1 MLVSLTKITEMG
13 ENHSYIPLKL
23 RLFFPIAFII
33 ILVIAI
39 ATVLFIN
46 NSITTFNSQ
55 AEHNLELEV
64 KTISKMFERERE
76 LKLEK
81 VKTNLK
87 VAHNLF
93 YSHSFE
99 IKKNSTVVEAEN
111 QFSGDLHEV
120 SIANWFLDDKK
131 LSDNFSFVDSI
142 NNLLG
147 GTATIFQKIDSGYLR
162 VSTNVQNTDGSRAVN
177 SFIPNSSPVIQ
188 AIERGE
194 TYYGRAY
201 VVNDWYITA
210 YEPIIVDH
218 HTVGILYVGNKEKDL
233 EKLREILYS
242 LKIGETGYTSVF
254 DKHGDILIH
263 PSREGERWQDSSLF
277 QQFTKKD
284 QNIVRYRYEGQNKVG
299 AVTYFKDFEFY
310 ILASIETEKENR
322 SFIRKIILTSTI
334 IALIAIVMLLSILYF
349 LTADKIY
356 NYLKEISISKKKL
369 SSATEALKQS
379 EDRFQK
385 LFNSTG
391 DDIFVTD
398 GNGII
403 IEVNNAVSNTL
414 GYSRDELMSMKMSSI
429 KTPKY
434 ANLIEEHRKQIS
446 QKGTF
451 TFESEHVAKDGKV
464 IPVEIISRVVDYNDE
479 KLILSVARNI
489 GLRNET
495 EREILSTV
503 IRTEERERERFAKD
517 MHDSVGPLLST
528 IKLYVNELGS
538 STLEVEERKDFVS
551 QTNEIIDESINSI
564 RTISNNLM
572 PRVIHK
578 YGLVKAIESFCEKV
592 NKTNTI
598 NIEFLKRSCG
608 ERLDQNLELI
618 LFRVI
623 TELLNNTLKHAE
635 AKHVIIELEKLAGKL
650 NLVFQDDG
658 IGFDINEIMKSD
670 HKGMGL
676 KNIISRIKSINGDY
690 NFVSFPNNGFKIN
703 VNIDL

>member
-1 MLVSLTKITEMG
+1 MNLLNHLDSMG
-13 ENHSYIPLKL
+13 KYNSNIPLKL
-23 RLFFPIAFII
+23 RLFFPIAII
-33 ILVIAI
+33 IIVVIVVVS
-39 ATVLFIN
+39 VLFV
-46 NSITTFNSQ
+46 NSSIKTFNTQVENNLRLQ
-55 AEHNLELEV
+55 A
-64 KTISKMFERERE
+64 KTISKMFERERQ

-93 YSHSFE
+93 YNQLFE
-99 IKKNSTVVEAEN
+99 IEASKIDVFAKNQIN
-111 QFSGDLHEV
+111 NKLHKEQLDK
-120 SIANWFLDDKK
+120 WFLNKHS
-131 LSDNFSFVDSI
+131 LSDNFSFVDSVK
-142 NNLLG
+142 NLLG
-147 GTATIFQKIDSGYLR
+147 GTATIFQKIDSGYIR
-162 VSTNVQNTDGSRAVN
+162 ISTNVQNVDGSRAVN
-177 SFIPNSSPVIQ
+177 TYIPNESPVIQ
-188 AIERGE
+188 AIERNE

-210 YEPIIVDH
+210 YEPILKNGKPI
-218 HTVGILYVGNKEKDL
+218 GILYVGNKEKDL
-233 EKLREILYS
+233 QRLREIIYD
-242 LKIGETGYTSVF
+242 LKIGESGYPFVF
-254 DKHGDILIH
+254 DKEGIMIMH
-263 PSREGERWQDSSLF
+263 PS
-277 QQFTKKD
+277 
-284 QNIVRYRYEGQNKVG
+284 IEGQNWNDSLLFKQVVG
-299 AVTYFKDFEFY
+299 LNEGLVRYNYLGNDKLVAFVYNTDFEFY

-322 SFIRKIILTSTI
+322 SFINNTILTSSLIALFTI
-334 IALIAIVMLLSILYF
+334 IFLLSILYF

-356 NYLKEISISKKKL
+356 NYLKELNVSKTKL
-369 SSATEALKQS
+369 TTATEALKQS

-398 GNGII
+398 GNGTI
-403 IEVNNAVSNTL
+403 IEVNHAVCKTL
-414 GYSRDELMSMKMSSI
+414 GYTREDLLSMRLSSI

-446 QKGTF
+446 LQGTY
-451 TFESEHVAKDGKV
+451 TFESEHVAKDGKI
-464 IPVEIISRVVDYNDE
+464 IPVEIISRIVNYKDE

-489 GLRNET
+489 GVRKET

-528 IKLYVNELGS
+528 VKLYVNELES
-538 STLEVEERKDFVS
+538 STLGNDERKDFVN
-551 QTNEIIDESINSI
+551 QTNEIIDEAINSI

-578 YGLVKAIESFCEKV
+578 FGLIKAIESFCEKV

-598 NIEFLKRSCG
+598 NIKFVKRNCG

-635 AKHVIIELEKLAGKL
+635 AKNVIIELEKVAGKL
-650 NLVFQDDG
+650 NMVFQDDG
-658 IGFDINEIMKSD
+658 IGFNINEIMTSD

>member
-1 MLVSLTKITEMG
+1 MNLLNHLDSMG
-13 ENHSYIPLKL
+13 KYNSNIPLKL
-23 RLFFPIAFII
+23 RLFFPIAII
-33 ILVIAI
+33 IIVVIVVVS
-39 ATVLFIN
+39 VLFV
-46 NSITTFNSQ
+46 NSSIKTFNTQVENNLRLQ
-55 AEHNLELEV
+55 A
-64 KTISKMFERERE
+64 KTISKMFERERQ

-93 YSHSFE
+93 YNQLFE
-99 IKKNSTVVEAEN
+99 IEASKIDVFAKNQIN
-111 QFSGDLHEV
+111 NKLHKEQLDK
-120 SIANWFLDDKK
+120 WFLNKHS
-131 LSDNFSFVDSI
+131 LSDNFSFVDSVK
-142 NNLLG
+142 NLLG
-147 GTATIFQKIDSGYLR
+147 GTATIFQKIDSGYIR
-162 VSTNVQNTDGSRAVN
+162 ISTNVQNIDGSRAVN
-177 SFIPNSSPVIQ
+177 TYIPNESPVIQ
-188 AIERGE
+188 AIERNE

-210 YEPIIVDH
+210 YEPILKNGKPI
-218 HTVGILYVGNKEKDL
+218 GILYVGNKEKDL
-233 EKLREILYS
+233 QRLREIIYD
-242 LKIGETGYTSVF
+242 LKIGESGYPFVF
-254 DKHGDILIH
+254 DKEGIMIMH
-263 PSREGERWQDSSLF
+263 PSIEGQNWNDSLLF
-277 QQFTKKD
+277 KQVVGL
-284 QNIVRYRYEGQNKVG
+284 NEGIVRYNYLGNDKLV
-299 AVTYFKDFEFY
+299 AFVYNTDFESY

-322 SFIRKIILTSTI
+322 SFINNTILTSSLIALFTI
-334 IALIAIVMLLSILYF
+334 IFLLSILYF

-356 NYLKEISISKKKL
+356 NYLKELNVSKTKL
-369 SSATEALKQS
+369 TTATEALKQS

-398 GNGII
+398 GNGTI
-403 IEVNNAVSNTL
+403 IEVNHAVCKTL
-414 GYSRDELMSMKMSSI
+414 GYTREDLLSMRLSSI

-446 QKGTF
+446 LQGTY
-451 TFESEHVAKDGKV
+451 TFESEHVAKDGKI
-464 IPVEIISRVVDYNDE
+464 IPVEIISRIVNYKDE

-489 GLRNET
+489 GVRKET

-528 IKLYVNELGS
+528 VKLYVNELES
-538 STLEVEERKDFVS
+538 STLGNDERKDFVN
-551 QTNEIIDESINSI
+551 QTNEIIDEAINSI

-578 YGLVKAIESFCEKV
+578 FGLIKAIESFCEKV

-598 NIEFLKRSCG
+598 NIKFVKRNCG

-635 AKHVIIELEKLAGKL
+635 AKNVIIELEKVAGKL
-650 NLVFQDDG
+650 NMVFQDDG
-658 IGFDINEIMKSD
+658 IGFNINEIMTSD

>member
-1 MLVSLTKITEMG
+1 MNLLNHLDSMG
-13 ENHSYIPLKL
+13 KYNSNIPLKL
-23 RLFFPIAFII
+23 RLFFPIAII
-33 ILVIAI
+33 IIVVIVVVS
-39 ATVLFIN
+39 VLFV
-46 NSITTFNSQ
+46 NSSIKTFNTQVENNLRLQ
-55 AEHNLELEV
+55 A
-64 KTISKMFERERE
+64 KTISKMFERERQ

-93 YSHSFE
+93 YNQLFE
-99 IKKNSTVVEAEN
+99 IEASKIDVFAKNQIN
-111 QFSGDLHEV
+111 NKLHKEQLDK
-120 SIANWFLDDKK
+120 WFLNKHS
-131 LSDNFSFVDSI
+131 LSDNFSFVDSVK
-142 NNLLG
+142 NLLG
-147 GTATIFQKIDSGYLR
+147 GTATIFQKIDSGYIR
-162 VSTNVQNTDGSRAVN
+162 ISTNVQNIDGSRAVN
-177 SFIPNSSPVIQ
+177 TYIPNESPVIQ
-188 AIERGE
+188 AIERNE

-210 YEPIIVDH
+210 YEPILKNGKPI
-218 HTVGILYVGNKEKDL
+218 GILYVGNKEKDL
-233 EKLREILYS
+233 QRLREIIYD
-242 LKIGETGYTSVF
+242 LKIGESGYPFVF
-254 DKHGDILIH
+254 DKEGIMIMH
-263 PSREGERWQDSSLF
+263 PSIEGQNWNDSLLF
-277 QQFTKKD
+277 KQVVGL
-284 QNIVRYRYEGQNKVG
+284 NEGIVRYNYLGNDKLV
-299 AVTYFKDFEFY
+299 AFVYNTDFEFY

-322 SFIRKIILTSTI
+322 SFINNTILTSSLIALFTI
-334 IALIAIVMLLSILYF
+334 IFLLSILYF

-356 NYLKEISISKKKL
+356 NYLKELNVSKTKL
-369 SSATEALKQS
+369 TTATEALKQS

-398 GNGII
+398 GNGTI
-403 IEVNNAVSNTL
+403 IEVNHAVCKTL
-414 GYSRDELMSMKMSSI
+414 GYTREDLLSMRLSSI

-446 QKGTF
+446 LQGTY
-451 TFESEHVAKDGKV
+451 TFESEHVAKDGKI
-464 IPVEIISRVVDYNDE
+464 IPVEIISRIVNYKDE

-489 GLRNET
+489 GVRKET

-528 IKLYVNELGS
+528 VKLYVNELES
-538 STLEVEERKDFVS
+538 STLGNDERKDFVN
-551 QTNEIIDESINSI
+551 QTNEIIDEAINSI

-578 YGLVKAIESFCEKV
+578 FGLIKAIESFCEKV

-598 NIEFLKRSCG
+598 NIKFVKRNCG

-635 AKHVIIELEKLAGKL
+635 AKNVIIELEKVAGKL
-650 NLVFQDDG
+650 NMVFQDDG
-658 IGFDINEIMKSD
+658 IGFNINEIMTSD

>member
-1 MLVSLTKITEMG
+1 MNLLIQIEQMG
-13 ENHSYIPLKL
+13 KYNSNIPLKL
-23 RLFFPIAFII
+23 RLFLPIAFII
-33 ILVIAI
+33 ILIIGV
-39 ATVLFIN
+39 ATVLFV
-46 NSITTFNSQ
+46 NSSIKTFNHQS
-55 AEHNLELEV
+55 EHNLELEV
-64 KTISKMFERERE
+64 KTIAKMFERERE

-87 VAHNLF
+87 VAHSIF
-93 YSHSFE
+93 YSHTFGIS
-99 IKKNSTVVEAEN
+99 KKIVIVQAKN
-111 QFSGDLHEV
+111 QVSQVSHEV
-120 SIANWFLDDKK
+120 VLNKWMLNDKC
-131 LSDNFSFVDSI
+131 LNDHFSFVDSI
-142 NNLLG
+142 KNLLG
-147 GTATIFQKIDSGYLR
+147 GTATIFQKIDSGYIRL
-162 VSTNVQNTDGSRAVN
+162 STNVQNTDGSRALN
-177 SFIPNSSPVIQ
+177 TYIPNASPVIQ

-210 YEPIIVDH
+210 YEPIRVDGEI
-218 HTVGILYVGNKEKDL
+218 VGILYVGNKEKDL
-233 EKLREILYS
+233 QKLREILYG
-242 LKIGETGYTSVF
+242 LTIGESGYTSVF
-254 DKHGDILIH
+254 DKNGYILIH

-284 QNIVRYRYEGQNKVG
+284 QNIVRYDYEGQNKVG
-299 AVTYFKDFEFY
+299 AVYYYKEFEFY

-322 SFIRKIILTSTI
+322 AFIRKTIQTSTI
-334 IALIAIVMLLSILYF
+334 VALVSIIVLLSILYF
-349 LTADKIY
+349 LTAEKIY
-356 NYLKEISISKKKL
+356 NYLKELSISKRKL
-369 SSATEALKQS
+369 STATEALKQS

-391 DDIFVTD
+391 DDIIVTNA
-398 GNGII
+398 NGVI
-403 IEVNNAVSNTL
+403 IEVNHACCNTL
-414 GYSRDELMSMKMSSI
+414 GYSRDELLKMKLSSL

-434 ANLIEEHRKQIS
+434 ANLIEEHRKQIAK
-446 QKGTF
+446 QGIY
-451 TFESEHVAKDGKV
+451 TFESEHIAKDGKI
-464 IPVEIISRVVDYNDE
+464 IPVEIISRVVDYNNE

-489 GLRNET
+489 GIRKET

-538 STLEVEERKDFVS
+538 STLDDEERKDFVH
-551 QTNEIIDESINSI
+551 QTNDIIDESINSI

-578 YGLVKAIESFCEKV
+578 YGLIKAIESFCEKV

-598 NIEFLKRSCG
+598 NIEFLKRNC
-608 ERLDQNLELI
+608 EDRLDQNLELI

-623 TELLNNTLKHAE
+623 TELINNTLKHAQ
-635 AKHVIIELEKLAGKL
+635 AKHIIIELEKVSRKV
-650 NLVFQDDG
+650 NMVFQDDG
-658 IGFDINEIMKSD
+658 IGFDIHEIMKSD

-676 KNIISRIKSINGDY
+676 KNIISRIKSIKGDY